1 MSTVRKRRIKKQ
13 NVQHNIVNILCNYKM
28 LIRLN
33 DLGQTPHFAA
43 FIFHEG
49 DESQAYTWIVI
60 DY

>member
-1 MSTVRKRRIKKQ
+1 
-13 NVQHNIVNILCNYKM
+13 M

-43 FIFHEG
+43 VIFHEG